1 MQESNKQIETVFNE
15 AILTREMLN
24 NKLLLNVFLAIAK
37 GETLTGARKLLKE
50 VFQSEKMTTSYRY
63 VKRLNETKLII
74 RAQSLEKKRKY
85 YALTERGENIYV
97 YIVKYLAQKVMNYIN
112 ENAKLAINYFPSNT
126 ICKNESELKHKRAIS
141 IIELEKYAKEQLQ
154 INPSLLRRVIDIP
167 IASYTCERSFSDDVL
182 EAILIPHNES
192 ITKLKQIIEAD
203 KNDIL

>member
-1 MQESNKQIETVFNE
+1 MYESNKQIETVFNE
-15 AILTREMLN
+15 AILTREILN

-37 GETLTGARKLLKE
+37 GETLTGARKILKE

-85 YALTERGENIYV
+85 YALTEQGENIYV
-97 YIVKYLAQKVMNYIN
+97 YIVKYLAQKLLNYID
-112 ENAKLAINYFPSNT
+112 ENAKLAINYFPSNA
-126 ICKNESELKHKRAIS
+126 ICKTESELKRERAIS
-141 IIELEKYAKEQLQ
+141 IAELEKYAKEQLQ

-167 IASYTCERSFSDDVL
+167 IASYVCEKSFSGDVL
-182 EAILIPHNES
+182 ETILIPHKES
-192 ITKLKQIIEAD
+192 IIKLKQIIEAD